1 MRESSNPM
9 SNIKGIVKA
18 KVLPPRDLY
27 IPLLPTRMDNRL
39 IFALCRTCCEK
50 GHDHSCDHEN
60 PEDRYFTGTW
70 VSLELEK
77 AVGLGYKILE
87 VYIVCSYDTTQYN
100 KKTKKG
106 VLFAG
111 YIDLFLKSKQEA
123 CSFPPSCVTE
133 DDKDQY
139 IREYYDKEGILLGK
153 VKIVPNAALKAFSKA
168 TSVAS
173 WGKLCQR
180 SCLKQTEII
189 KSEKIF

>member
-1 MRESSNPM
+1 MGLPIQKNQRD
-9 SNIKGIVKA
+9 IVAKV
-18 KVLPPRDLY
+18 KVLPPRNLY
-27 IPLLPTRMDNRL
+27 IPLLPTRMNNRL
-39 IFALCRTCCEK
+39 IFALCRTCCEQ
-50 GHDHSCDHEN
+50 GRDHSCDHEN
-60 PEDRYFTGTW
+60 PEDRCFTGTW

-77 AVGLGYKILE
+77 AFELGYKILE
-87 VYIVCSYDTTQYN
+87 VYIVWSYDTTQYD
-100 KKTKKG
+100 KKTKKEG
-106 VLFAG
+106 LFAG

-123 CSFPPSCVTE
+123 CGFPPSCVTE